1 MEAKEKILESEDQK
15 EDSGRSQGTA
25 ADSRLLQELI
35 DNSSSF
41 ILTQDIQLLSE
52 TLKRCFFHGLALDK
66 YVSTR
71 LDAIETISKVRGF
84 IISATQITHFLIN
97 SDVL

>member
-1 MEAKEKILESEDQK
+1 MEAKEKFIKSADQT
-15 EDSGRSQGTA
+15 EGSGGSQGPA
-25 ADSRLLQELI
+25 SDSRLLQELI

-71 LDAIETISKVRGF
+71 LDAIESIAKVRGF

-97 SDVL
+97 SDVS